1 MASWFQALSQSHS
14 KNRILDHSNLLT
26 LCTLIDS
33 HPSMSPVRFQSFLPD
48 SFSVFLD
55 RRGQVHSSLFS
66 GPHEFLWHFPL
77 TSEFFKFRGR
87 VAEETNDEVRTRA
100 WNSLSQ
106 REKNGFCGL
115 PPDLVVGETQVQEI
129 DKFKPQEALN
139 VSDNFVVLVVE
150 PDWVEHARFLDK
162 TAIGN
167 TRKTFESLPQPD
179 AVSKKWLHRKAGS
192 GWEVVEMF
200 VPVARP

>member
-1 MASWFQALSQSHS
+1 M
-14 KNRILDHSNLLT
+14 
-26 LCTLIDS
+26 
-33 HPSMSPVRFQSFLPD
+33 
-48 SFSVFLD
+48 
-55 RRGQVHSSLFS
+55 
-66 GPHEFLWHFPL
+66 
-77 TSEFFKFRGR
+77 
-87 VAEETNDEVRTRA
+87 

-115 PPDLVVGETQVQEI
+115 PPDLVAGEMQINEI

-150 PDWVEHARFLDK
+150 PNWVEHSRFLDRS
-162 TAIGN
+162 AIGN

-179 AVSKKWLHRKAGS
+179 AVSKKWLHRKGEQ
-192 GWEVVEMF
+192 GWDLVEIF